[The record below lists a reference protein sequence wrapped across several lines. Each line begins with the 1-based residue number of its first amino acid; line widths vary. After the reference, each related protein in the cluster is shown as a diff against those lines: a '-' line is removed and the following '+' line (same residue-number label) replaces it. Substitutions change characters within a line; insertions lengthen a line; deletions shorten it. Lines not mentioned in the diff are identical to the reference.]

1 MTTIV
6 AASTLVDVFNAHYA
20 KWIPSPTDTAAWKT
34 LTAATGDA
42 KVVTTVGLF
51 GIDLAAFLADCALA
65 TTNCKSADYADY
77 NGWGAGV
84 SWTATSVPTDADF
97 DTVSFVEDLLL
108 VGVSWDTTENNAG
121 NAKIDTGLTFA
132 AAVPSGPADLTG
144 STVPGPFKGAWDGA
158 A

>member
-6 AASTLVDVFNAHYA
+6 AASTLDQVFNAHYA

-77 NGWGAGV
+77 NGWGAGI
-84 SWTATSVPTDADF
+84 SWTGTSVPTDADY
-97 DTVSFVEDLLL
+97 DSVSFVEDLLSI
-108 VGVSWDTTENNAG
+108 GVNWDTTLNG
-121 NAKIDTGLTFA
+121 VDYDTITSGLTFGA
-132 AAVPSGPADLTG
+132 
-144 STVPGPFKGAWDGA
+144 TVPALANLKAGTVSGPFKGAWDGA